1 MSGKYE
7 RAISIFRAAYTWVSQ
22 SRADAPGLGR
32 VWFGQYAPHSSTH
45 VPVYVGAGRVPR
57 AFATGNLR
65 ALDRGALYWA
75 HALVG
80 NWAAR
85 FWIHCRDD
93 VGAHIAAVEGRIAGA
108 LPALEQAAAAAR
120 ATPGGAGAA
129 ARVLADAS
137 EAFAADALA
146 SWWAFFERLVALVK
160 DGQRIDDAQVRGDE
174 LAPTKLFYPRSW
186 LDSTAFWEEDQ
197 QEGAPRAAAGAGGG
211 GGATAAAAL
220 FSVVGAALAGFV
232 VGRRTSPSLG
242 PRRRLYTVA
251 IQSPR
256 VDVDERTALRDSL

>member
-22 SRADAPGLGR
+22 SRADAPGRGR

-93 VGAHIAAVEGRIAGA
+93 VGAHGRVG
-108 LPALEQAAAAAR
+108 
-120 ATPGGAGAA
+120 
-129 ARVLADAS
+129 
-137 EAFAADALA
+137 
-146 SWWAFFERLVALVK
+146 ER
-160 DGQRIDDAQVRGDE
+160 
-174 LAPTKLFYPRSW
+174 
-186 LDSTAFWEEDQ
+186 
-197 QEGAPRAAAGAGGG
+197 
-211 GGATAAAAL
+211 
-220 FSVVGAALAGFV
+220 
-232 VGRRTSPSLG
+232 GRREVERSSPS
-242 PRRRLYTVA
+242 RRASTSRR
-251 IQSPR
+251 SR
-256 VDVDERTALRDSL
+256 GS